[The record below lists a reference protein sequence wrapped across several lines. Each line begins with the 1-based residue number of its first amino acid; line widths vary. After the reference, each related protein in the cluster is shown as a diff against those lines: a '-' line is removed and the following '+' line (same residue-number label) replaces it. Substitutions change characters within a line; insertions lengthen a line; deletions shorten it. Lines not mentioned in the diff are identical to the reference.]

1 MTTRVLL
8 VVLLALYGC
17 GDSDNDG
24 SSTVRVHPGE
34 SIQAAIDA
42 APPNSTIMVEP
53 GVYHESPGEPSAV
66 VVTKNGLRLIA
77 LSTPGA
83 PVVLENAGDQRN
95 GFWVSPA
102 DSVTNGD
109 TEEGEH
115 PPCGTTDE
123 LLHGF
128 LLKGF
133 TVRGFAQYGVYLAC
147 VDDFTLTRNLAQ
159 DDQVYGLFPVRSH
172 HGTVSDNEA
181 AGTLLDAALYV
192 GQSDHVVII
201 NNRSHDNLLGLEIEN
216 SSDITATGN
225 DLFANTAGLIADIN
239 AQLQKTDQTNIV
251 IADNTVHDNNRPNT
265 IEEGSISETPSGTG
279 LVVLGGSM
287 VTVRSNTLA
296 NNGFQGIIV
305 SSYCTGLPM
314 ACTDLDIDPNPRDV
328 HVLDNRLLNNGT
340 AETDPVLA
348 HFAADL
354 FWDHVGQGNCWSGNT
369 PTATIAVL
377 GGTSLPSCS

>member
-1 MTTRVLL
+1 MKARVLL
-8 VVLLALYGC
+8 VILLALYGC
-17 GDSDNDG
+17 GDSDDDG
-24 SSTVRVHPGE
+24 TSTVRVHPGN

-42 APPNSTIMVEP
+42 APPNTTIMVEP

-66 VVTKNGLRLIA
+66 VVTKNGLRLIG
-77 LSTPGA
+77 LSTPDA
-83 PVVLENAGDQRN
+83 PVVLENAGEQRN
-95 GFWVSPA
+95 GLWVSPA

-128 LLKGF
+128 RLEGF

-147 VDDFTLTRNLAQ
+147 VDDFALTRNLAQ

-172 HGTVSDNEA
+172 HGTMSDNEA
-181 AGTLLDAALYV
+181 AGTSLDAALYV
-192 GQSDHVVII
+192 GQSDHVVIAD
-201 NNRSHDNLLGLEIEN
+201 NRSHDNLLGLEIEN

-225 DLFANTAGLIADIN
+225 ELFANTAGLIADIMP
-239 AQLQKTDQTNIV
+239 QLQKTDQTNVV
-251 IADNTVHDNNRPNT
+251 IAENNVHDNNRPNM
-265 IEEGSISETPSGTG
+265 IEEGSTSETPSGTG

-287 VTVRSNTLA
+287 VTVRNNTLA

-314 ACTDLDIDPNPRDV
+314 ACTGLDIDPNPQDV
-328 HVLDNRLLNNGT
+328 HVVDNQLVNNGT

-369 PTATIAVL
+369 PSARIAVL